1 MSSAAETLY
10 REAALLAWSFHW
22 SLDDILD
29 LEHPVRQ
36 RFVAEI
42 AKINQRLSEARD

>member
-1 MSSAAETLY
+1 VTSAADTLY

-29 LEHPVRQ
+29 NEHPVRR
-36 RFVAEI
+36 RFVALAAEFTHTG
-42 AKINQRLSEARD
+42 